1 MAGGVNKVILI
12 GNLGSDPE
20 VRYTPNG
27 QAVANFSIATSESWT
42 DKSGQRQDRT
52 EWHRIVVWNRQAE
65 NCAKYLSKGS
75 SVFVEGKLQTRN
87 WEDKNGQ
94 KKYTTEIIASSV
106 QFMSSANQGQGGN
119 NSQEQNKGPI
129 NSHSFP
135 PADQNKS
142 SSSANDHDL
151 DDIPF

>member
-1 MAGGVNKVILI
+1 MASLNKTFII
-12 GNLGSDPE
+12 GRLGQDPE
-20 VRYTPNG
+20 LRYTPN
-27 QAVANFSIATSESWT
+27 QTAVVTLNVATSETWNR
-42 DKSGQRQDRT
+42 DGQKHEQT
-52 EWHRIVVWNRQAE
+52 EWHRIVVWSRQAE

-119 NSQEQNKGPI
+119 SSQEQDKGPI

-135 PADQNKS
+135 PADQNKA
-142 SSSANDHDL
+142 SSSANDNDL